1 MEFFSPFFRIYTC
14 NFHQTRKYLAIWL
27 RSRPEAFPLHW
38 PELIRHGS
46 ANSLGLSINIFISPF
61 KLLLMFNSRKP
72 DWINMIQWESEI
84 IMKSPFIKQAPI
96 SFDKRIKPMNIP
108 LPIIKK
114 IKKKTAKELDI
125 PSNPSHSLLRW
136 HYKTTYIYPAYRMAL
151 SEKSH
156 SVPAVATFFTSYV
169 RLK

>member
-38 PELIRHGS
+38 PELIRHV
-46 ANSLGLSINIFISPF
+46 
-61 KLLLMFNSRKP
+61 
-72 DWINMIQWESEI
+72 
-84 IMKSPFIKQAPI
+84 MKSPFIKQAPI

-125 PSNPSHSLLRW
+125 PSNPSHSLLR
-136 HYKTTYIYPAYRMAL
+136 
-151 SEKSH
+151 
-156 SVPAVATFFTSYV
+156 
-169 RLK
+169 